1 MKVEQSKLV
10 EQVTQIATLK
20 AIEVFNAQKESEL
33 QREKEKER
41 DARLHNTEFLLK
53 HYQEFKLYTDKNKE
67 TTSSRLTAE
76 EKNILSTITFGEEGG
91 MINSIKETT
100 KRTVAMIRYVD
111 KALETLEFMYK
122 QEKNERNFNMLKKRY
137 VEGHTISQLAE
148 FYHMNERS
156 VYKVLDSVTERL
168 SILLF
173 GIYGVDKQ
181 GKNRATQ
188 GHY

>member
-1 MKVEQSKLV
+1 MNMEQAKLI
-10 EQVTQIATLK
+10 EEVTQIASLT

-33 QREKEKER
+33 QKEKEKER
-41 DARLHNTEFLLK
+41 DERLHNTEFLLK
-53 HYQEFKLYTDKNKE
+53 HYQEFKLYTDKNRGTIPQK
-67 TTSSRLTAE
+67 RLTAE
-76 EKNILSTITFGEEGG
+76 EKNVLATITFGEGEG

-100 KRTVAMIRYVD
+100 KRTVAMIQYVD

-137 VEGHTISQLAE
+137 VEGQTISQLAE

-181 GKNRATQ
+181 GKK
-188 GHY
+188 